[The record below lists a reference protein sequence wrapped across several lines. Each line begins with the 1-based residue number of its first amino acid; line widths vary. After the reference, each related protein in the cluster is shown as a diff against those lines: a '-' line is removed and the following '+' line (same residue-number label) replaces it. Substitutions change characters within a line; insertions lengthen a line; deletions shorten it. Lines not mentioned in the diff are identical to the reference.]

1 MKKICKITL
10 LLICIMASVTITSV
24 LAQAGNITIN
34 KTNVILSPKQTFQL
48 KITGSKKKIKWSTS
62 KKKTVFVSN
71 NGKITAKSTGSA
83 TITAKIG
90 KKKYTCNVKVMT
102 TKAISKKLASAY
114 NWHCENVWNK
124 GFCDIYH
131 YIEDGSDSVGK
142 KMNIEKTLSK
152 LKTTLRK
159 KEAWNSFVTSLQG
172 KKYKKYKSTWKKL
185 YRETLRLEKCLKAGT
200 PEPKSNYYFP
210 YEKYSDYLLDLMGN
224 CYDLEYA

>member
-10 LLICIMASVTITSV
+10 LLICIITSVTITSV
-24 LAQAGNITIN
+24 LTQAGDITLN

-48 KITGSKKKIKWSTS
+48 KITGSKKKIKWGTS
-62 KKKTVFVSN
+62 KKKVVSVSN
-71 NGKITAKSTGSA
+71 TGRITAKSTGSA

-90 KKKYTCNVKVMT
+90 KKKYTCKVKVMT
-102 TKAISKKLASAY
+102 TKAISKKLTDAY
-114 NWHCENVWNK
+114 NWHCEDVWNK

-142 KMNIEKTLSK
+142 QMNIEKTLSK

-159 KEAWNSFVTSLQG
+159 KKSWNSFVTSLQG
-172 KKYKKYKSTWKKL
+172 NKYKKYKSTWKKL
-185 YRETLRLEKCLKAGT
+185 YKETLRLETCLKAGT

-210 YEKYSDYLLDLMGN
+210 YEKYSDYLWELLGD
-224 CYDLEYA
+224 CYDL